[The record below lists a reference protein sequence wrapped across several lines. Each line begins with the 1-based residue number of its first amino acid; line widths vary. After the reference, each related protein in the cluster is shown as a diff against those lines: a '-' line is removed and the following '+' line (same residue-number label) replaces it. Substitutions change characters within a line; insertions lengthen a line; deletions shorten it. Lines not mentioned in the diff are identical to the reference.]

1 MRLPLSS
8 FTGKVFTM
16 FELPSHR
23 NVSITYKKGVKKN
36 FDAIRYSIGD
46 QDAFSQLWKYDD
58 MREEWRPYTH
68 MTRWVCLQSLAQ
80 TVKLTMNNRYK
91 DIEEVT
97 FTPHD
102 HPSTI
107 RELRL
112 KAVRTDHHVT
122 DLGIR
127 TTGEPALI
135 YARKVLAGM
144 SKRIKHVTAVV
155 TDKHG
160 NKAHFNAY
168 RDFDRS
174 SHMLFIDKFGN
185 RVSRHDIGGIVG

>member
-1 MRLPLSS
+1 
-8 FTGKVFTM
+8 M
-16 FELPSHR
+16 FNFDLHR
-23 NVSITYKKGVKKN
+23 NISITYSKGFRN

-68 MTRWVCLQSLAQ
+68 MTRWVCLQSLSSNIKS
-80 TVKLTMNNRYK
+80 TLKNRLENIEKLR
-91 DIEEVT
+91 V
-97 FTPHD
+97 TPHD

-127 TTGEPALI
+127 TTGEPGLI

-144 SKRIKHVTAVV
+144 SKKIKHVTAVA

-168 RDFDRS
+168 RDFERS
-174 SHMLFIDKFGN
+174 SHMLFMDKFGN
-185 RVSRHDIGGIVG
+185 RVSRHDIASIVG